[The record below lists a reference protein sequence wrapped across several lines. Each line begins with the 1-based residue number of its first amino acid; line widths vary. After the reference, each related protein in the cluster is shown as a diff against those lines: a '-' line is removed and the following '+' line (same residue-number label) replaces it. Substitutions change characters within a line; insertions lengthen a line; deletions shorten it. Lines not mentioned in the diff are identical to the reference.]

1 MSLKPEAYLPRLIDR
16 ALERRLRSFGAVEVA
31 GPKFCGK
38 TWSSL
43 AQAESI
49 IHLDDD
55 ETRQMVELDVKLAL
69 EGEKP
74 HVIDEWQDV
83 PRVWDAVRRSVDAS
97 GNKRG
102 QYLLTGSSTVD
113 KTKVSHSGAGRIA
126 TLYMRT
132 MSLFESGDSTG
143 RISFSGL
150 FDGAFETAPV
160 EVDVRHL
167 ARVVCRGGWPAAL
180 DGDDAAIGDVAAQ
193 YLNALFTVSARKSGL
208 DGRTARRV
216 AISLARNCGRSATKK
231 VLYADAF
238 GEDLSSP
245 VSGDVD
251 YALDPYLTFFDD
263 QYFIEE
269 QAGWD
274 APIKSR
280 SRVRSKPKRTFADPS
295 LPASL
300 LSMTPERLLRDTQ
313 TFGTLFEELCLRDVR
328 AYAFAMGMIPDPAVY
343 YYGDADGL
351 EVDIIIELPDGRW
364 AALEVKLSEAKVPDA
379 EKSLLRLRNKVAR
392 NPAAR
397 NPEPEFMAVLV
408 GKATFCRRL
417 PSGVYVVPITE
428 LGA

>member
-16 ALERRLRSFGAVEVA
+16 ALKRRLRSFGAVEVA

-43 AQAESI
+43 AQAGSI

-55 ETRQMVELDVKLAL
+55 ETRRMVELDVNLAL
-69 EGEKP
+69 EGEAP

-102 QYLLTGSSTVD
+102 QYLLTGSSTTD

-143 RISFSGL
+143 RISLSGL

-160 EVDVRHL
+160 EVDIRHL

-180 DGDDAAIGDVAAQ
+180 VGDDAAIGDVAAQ

-208 DGRTARRV
+208 DGRMARRV
-216 AISLARNCGRSATKK
+216 AISLARNCGRSVTKK
-231 VLYADAF
+231 VLYVDAF
-238 GEDLSSP
+238 GEDPPSP

-328 AYAFAMGMIPDPAVY
+328 VYASAMGMIPDPAVY

-351 EVDIIIELPDGRW
+351 EADIIIELPDGRW

-379 EKSLLRLRNKVAR
+379 EKSLLRLRDKVAR

>member
-16 ALERRLRSFGAVEVA
+16 VLERRLRAFGAVEVA

-55 ETRQMVELDVKLAL
+55 ETRRMVELDVKLAL
-69 EGEKP
+69 EGERP

-102 QYLLTGSSTVD
+102 QYLLTGSSTTD
-113 KTKVSHSGAGRIA
+113 KTSVSHSGAGRIA

-143 RISFSGL
+143 RISLAGL
-150 FDGAFETAPV
+150 FDGTFETAPV
-160 EVDVRHL
+160 EVDIRHL
-167 ARVVCRGGWPAAL
+167 ARVICRGGWPAAL
-180 DGDDAAIGDVAAQ
+180 DGDDAAVGDVAAQ

-216 AISLARNCGRSATKK
+216 AVSLARNCGRSVTKK
-231 VLYADAF
+231 TIYADAF
-238 GEDLSSP
+238 GEDSSA

-251 YALDPYLTFFDD
+251 YTLDPYLTFFDD

-269 QAGWD
+269 QTGWD

-300 LSMTPERLLRDTQ
+300 LAMTPERLLRDTQ

-328 AYAFAMGMIPDPAVY
+328 AYVSAMGMIPDPAVY

-364 AALEVKLSEAKVPDA
+364 ATLEVKLSETKVPDA
-379 EKSLLRLRNKVAR
+379 EKSLLRLRDKVAR
-392 NPAAR
+392 NPAAH

-417 PSGVYVVPITE
+417 PSGVYVVPLTE